1 MRRNDASQQPNFGAS
16 DRSSWRRP
24 HLVIAALAGAA
35 VLYLVIVSVTKTGP
49 LEWFGL
55 PWDGGDEVV
64 VPAVGSGAAGGRT
77 SRSTNAVAGR
87 LVDARRPG
95 RRPTRTRRAGLAPST
110 PSTSAA
116 QGRDDVDRP
125 GPDATARTPT
135 AGSASPPSAAGSRM
149 PPAQSSA
156 PQSPTQPPPV
166 TSSPDPAITL
176 PPPLPPL
183 EVTQPELP
191 ITPPDLPVEPPALP
205 VTPPELPVTPPA
217 LPVTPPPLPELPEL
231 PELP

>member
-1 MRRNDASQQPNFGAS
+1 MRQNDASQQPNVAVS
-16 DRSSWRRP
+16 DPSRWRRP

-35 VLYLVIVSVTKTGP
+35 VLYLVIVAVTKTRP

-55 PWDGGDEVV
+55 PWDRGDEVV

-95 RRPTRTRRAGLAPST
+95 RRPARTRRAGLAPST
-110 PSTSAA
+110 PSPSGAR
-116 QGRDDVDRP
+116 GSDDVDSP
-125 GPDATARTPT
+125 GPDSTGRTPT
-135 AGSASPPSAAGSRM
+135 AGSASPPPAAGSRT

-166 TSSPDPAITL
+166 TSSPDPLITL

-191 ITPPDLPVEPPALP
+191 VTPPDLPVEPPALS
-205 VTPPELPVTPPA
+205 VTPPELPVIPPT
-217 LPVTPPPLPELPEL
+217 LPVTPPPTPELPEL
-231 PELP
+231 PKLP